1 MTTGAGEALQPPG
14 QPETTVPVE
23 TTVVP
28 HELQPVATGALQV
41 LQGAGAEQLGA
52 GAAQLLQGAG
62 VAQQRAW

>member
-1 MTTGAGEALQPPG
+1 M
-14 QPETTVPVE
+14 VE
-23 TTVVP
+23 VP
-28 HELQPVATGALQV
+28 HELQPVATGAVQV